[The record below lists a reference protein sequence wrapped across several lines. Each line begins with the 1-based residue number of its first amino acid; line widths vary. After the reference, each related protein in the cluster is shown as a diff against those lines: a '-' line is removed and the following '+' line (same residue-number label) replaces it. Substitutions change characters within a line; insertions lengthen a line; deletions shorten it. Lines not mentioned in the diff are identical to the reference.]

1 MANIEVNRN
10 RPSPADLIHPEGKGA
25 VIGDKEGNDEKKSTT
40 SFESAAKLVALLG
53 TAVAPWRLLSDA
65 RGFVWVWLV
74 GHAAL
79 LAPVAGVLLADYYL
93 VRRRRLD
100 LDGLYD
106 ETEPEQATL
115 DQATDSAHAQAEL
128 PWIKVVAGTRS
139 KAAHRLLG
147 HC

>member
-1 MANIEVNRN
+1 M
-10 RPSPADLIHPEGKGA
+10 
-25 VIGDKEGNDEKKSTT
+25 
-40 SFESAAKLVALLG
+40 G

-106 ETEPEQATL
+106 ETEPEPENAGGPYWYDGGTNPVAL
-115 DQATDSAHAQAEL
+115 LAFCFGACLCLPGFLGACGLEVRFLTPAASRFFAACYEYAWFVGFSVAFAAHAGL
-128 PWIKVVAGTRS
+128 SKVFRKQT
-139 KAAHRLLG
+139 
-147 HC
+147 